1 MWSIYRAHM
10 AWNIDVASYCIQLVQ
25 RQLAE
30 GTYHDLEVAKGDR
43 WTGTNPYTSDIRP
56 TPRIPFDIGDSHAF
70 ILTSNTSINMS
81 AIATSHPPQEGL
93 HDDLLEAH
101 L

>member
-10 AWNIDVASYCIQLVQ
+10 GWNMDVASYCIQLGR

-43 WTGTNPYTSDIRP
+43 WTGTNPYTYDIRP
-56 TPRIPFDIGDSHAF
+56 APQIPFYIGTSHGF
-70 ILTSNTSINMS
+70 MLILNASINGL
-81 AIATSHPPQEGL
+81 AIATSHPP
-93 HDDLLEAH
+93 
-101 L
+101 